1 MFHKQ
6 PAEITNDVALNTAE
20 AKQRML
26 AVVENAAVRAVK
38 LTTCECVGEARYE
51 RLESGGWSVP
61 VHSGI
66 EDD

>member
-1 MFHKQ
+1 M
-6 PAEITNDVALNTAE
+6 ALNTAE